1 MAVDK
6 KATEVALSG
15 KQKVV
20 FCVYVKRKEGVLK
33 FVEVKE
39 FFTKEP
45 LAESYMR
52 EMEDVY
58 EGKNMVIELGTFREN
73 GSYATIKET
82 TT

>member
-1 MAVDK
+1 MSIDK
-6 KATEVALSG
+6 KTKELIPSG
-15 KQKVV
+15 KQKVL
-20 FCVYVKRKEGVLK
+20 FCVYVKRKEGTLK

-73 GSYATIKET
+73 GSYATIKEVT
-82 TT
+82 T